1 MKTLEQVKENI
12 KLRLRDHSIELKATV
27 EKAAKCIVYLMDHG
41 CAIEQV
47 TVRYD
52 YAVIDIAEPSE
63 WLKGSI
69 HVRRVNGGYR
79 ELVMVTTVRGC
90 QVQWLVHEPHPLLQR
105 EG

>member
-1 MKTLEQVKENI
+1 MNTLEQVKKSI
-12 KLRLRDHSIELKATV
+12 KLRLRDQSIELKAMV
-27 EKAAKCIVYLMDHG
+27 EKAANCIVYLMDHA

-52 YAVIDIAEPSE
+52 YVVIDIAEPSD

-90 QVQWLVHEPHPLLQR
+90 QVQWLVREPHPLLRR